1 MQMVLRKQIE
11 NQRPARAASDHQPAT
26 GMHRAIQYNT
36 RQGTVGRSIFN
47 LDTLLYNKLFEVF
60 KLLGL
65 AYLILRMGEVDLNT
79 QITKSR

>member
-26 GMHRAIQYNT
+26 GTIHYYT

-47 LDTLLYNKLFEVF
+47 LDTLLYYKLFEVF
-60 KLLGL
+60 KLLVLGL
-65 AYLILRMGEVDLNT
+65 PDPKDGR
-79 QITKSR
+79 S

>member
-26 GMHRAIQYNT
+26 GMHRTIHYNT

-47 LDTLLYNKLFEVF
+47 LDTLLYYKFYEVF
-60 KLLGL
+60 KLLVL
-65 AYLILRMGEVDLNT
+65 AYLILRMGAVDLLP
-79 QITKSR
+79 QITESR